1 MQMLLVG
8 SELKTMYGLNEGIK
22 MNKVSKELGN
32 FSNKTIKKI
41 VMLAITHC

>member
-22 MNKVSKELGN
+22 NEESEQGVGEL
-32 FSNKTIKKI
+32 
-41 VMLAITHC
+41 LE